1 MVRLT
6 ADAHAHGRAL
16 ALPDHVSIPAMPSR
30 GRPRKDMALARFR
43 EAGGAVLWIGVVGT
57 LGRIRIEEAGKTRM
71 ATAQSA
77 REDLL
82 LTK

>member
-30 GRPRKDMALARFR
+30 GRPRKDMALARPTGFER
-43 EAGGAVLWIGVVGT
+43 ADARNI
-57 LGRIRIEEAGKTRM
+57 RIRIEEAGKTRM